1 MLKCLVEARKLLT
14 RDHVTGIKMLRKKN
28 WLGHFLVITSSER
41 TIIIFIGN
49 FRANLREKIKMSRMS
64 PEVEDKEGARIRHRP
79 LPKRAG
85 ADRGSWLSPQV
96 LYGPF

>member
-1 MLKCLVEARKLLT
+1 M
-14 RDHVTGIKMLRKKN
+14 
-28 WLGHFLVITSSER
+28 VITSSER
-41 TIIIFIGN
+41 TINIFIGN
-49 FRANLREKIKMSRMS
+49 FRANLREKIKMLNMS
-64 PEVEDKEGARIRHRP
+64 PEVGDKEGIRIRHMP